1 MPPTEGGGLE
11 ITLKIQKLDF
21 EKVKEIYHDYLVKDF
36 IPAEQKPLIVMK
48 ILMTM
53 GLYHCYG
60 LYHQDEFCGY
70 AFFCSKGK
78 KRDSVLLDYFVI
90 VEHLRG
96 QGIGST
102 FMKLLQEEFKD
113 YQRIIAEVETVEG
126 TPNTSEYKIK
136 ESRQQFYLRNDW
148 RLTKLSVDLFGEMLQ
163 IFELPIKE
171 PATDEIVYQE
181 LNEIYDAMFYEETIR
196 KQVILYR

>member
-1 MPPTEGGGLE
+1 M
-11 ITLKIQKLDF
+11 KIQKLDF

-36 IPAEQKPLIVMK
+36 IPAEQKPLMVMK

-60 LYHQDEFCGY
+60 LYHHEEFCGY

-78 KRDSVLLDYFVI
+78 EKDSVLLDYFVI
-90 VEHLRG
+90 VGHRRG
-96 QGIGST
+96 QGMGST

-126 TPNTSEYKIK
+126 TPNTTEYKIK
-136 ESRQQFYLRNDW
+136 ESRQQFYLRNHW

-181 LNEIYDAMFYEETIR
+181 LNEIYDAMFYEEAIR
-196 KQVILYR
+196 KQVILYRN